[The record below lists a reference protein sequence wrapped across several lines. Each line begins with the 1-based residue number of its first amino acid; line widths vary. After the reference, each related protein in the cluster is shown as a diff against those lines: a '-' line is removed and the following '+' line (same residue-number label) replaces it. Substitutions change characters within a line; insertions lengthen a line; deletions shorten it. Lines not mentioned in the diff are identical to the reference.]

1 MAYNFR
7 IDMLSVC
14 SVMNKGAFIVIWH
27 VTEATQLF
35 RVFAL
40 EMRLLESVA
49 VVTRAQLTNS
59 ILTTNELCILTMQLC
74 I

>member
-7 IDMLSVC
+7 IDMLSVWF
-14 SVMNKGAFIVIWH
+14 VMNKGVFIIIWH
-27 VTEATQLF
+27 MTEVTQLF

-40 EMRLLESVA
+40 EVRLLELVA

-59 ILTTNELCILTMQLC
+59 ILTT
-74 I
+74 

>member
-1 MAYNFR
+1 MAYNFG

-14 SVMNKGAFIVIWH
+14 FVMNKGVFIIIWH
-27 VTEATQLF
+27 MTEVTQLF

-40 EMRLLESVA
+40 EVRLLELVA

-59 ILTTNELCILTMQLC
+59 VLTT
-74 I
+74 